1 MVAVGQYGFPQPR
14 TLAPSLLC
22 FPMASSFSSPTRP
35 RRPRRTRSRSLDQ
48 RRPGLQRTGQS
59 ARRPVAQTVSD
70 TRRRLVMVWA
80 LLMAMVA
87 LLTGRLVWLQLMRGE
102 SLGQMAA
109 QQRVRPQQ
117 PHPLR
122 YPIVDRQGNLLAMDR
137 IVYTLYSHPQLFSQT
152 PDEVA
157 TALSPLLE
165 KPAAELVD
173 QWGNQPTGIRVV
185 DGLSAETADRIR
197 QLRLNGVELVPQQQ
211 RFYPQEGLFAPVVG
225 FVNLDGA
232 AQAGIEIGQEKQL
245 LLPERD
251 QRDPAM
257 ALVQGQN
264 HQASL
269 HLTLDSRL
277 QRVAQNALEAMV
289 AQRSA
294 KGGAIMVMDVDTG
307 AMLAMAVAP
316 TYNPN
321 EYFRADMAAFRNW
334 AISDL
339 YEPGSTFKPINV
351 AIALEAGALQ
361 PDEMVNDSGQIQF
374 GRWTIRNS
382 DYATAGGR
390 GTISITDVMKYSS
403 NVGMIRIM
411 QKLTPQDYLQWL
423 KKLGMDQPSGIDL
436 PNEAMGQMKDEEQFI
451 RSRVEPA
458 TTSFGQGFSMTPI
471 KMMQLQAATMNGG
484 RLVTPHVVRGLI
496 AEDGTSLW
504 QPPRPQPK
512 QIFSER
518 TTQALMPM
526 LEAVVATGTGKAAQI
541 PGYRIGGKTGT
552 AQKALPGGGYGPGR
566 ITSFVGVLPVDNPR
580 YVIMAIIDEPK
591 GDDAYGGT
599 TAAPLVK
606 EVGEA
611 LVVLEGIPPHGVTAA
626 SEATT
631 SD

>member
-1 MVAVGQYGFPQPR
+1 MAAVGRYGFPQPR
-14 TLAPSLLC
+14 TLAPLLLR
-22 FPMASSFSSPTRP
+22 FAMASSFSSPTRP
-35 RRPRRTRSRSLDQ
+35 RRPRRNRSRILDQ
-48 RRPGLQRTGQS
+48 GRPQTQRS
-59 ARRPVAQTVSD
+59 NRASRRPVAQTVSD

-80 LLMAMVA
+80 LLMAMMA
-87 LLTGRLVWLQLMRGE
+87 LLTGRLVWLQLMQGE

-109 QQRVRPQQ
+109 QQRVRPSQ
-117 PHPLR
+117 PQPLR
-122 YPIVDRQGNLLAMDR
+122 YPIVDRQGNLLAVDR
-137 IVYTLYSHPQLFSQT
+137 IVYTLYSHPTLFDR
-152 PDEVA
+152 PVEEVA
-157 TALSPLLE
+157 SALSPLLE
-165 KPAAELVD
+165 KPAAELQE
-173 QWGNQPTGIRVV
+173 QWGTQPTGIRVM
-185 DGLSAETADRIR
+185 DGLTAETADRIR
-197 QLRLNGVELVPQQQ
+197 RLRLNGVELVPQPQ
-211 RFYPQEGLFAPVVG
+211 RFYPQEDLFAPVVG

-232 AQAGIEIGQEKQL
+232 AQAGLEIAQEDQL

-251 QRDPAM
+251 QSDPAL
-257 ALVQGQN
+257 ALVRGQADKATL
-264 HQASL
+264 Q
-269 HLTLDSRL
+269 LTLDSRL
-277 QRVAQNALEAMV
+277 QRVAQNALERMV
-289 AQRSA
+289 AERSA
-294 KGGAIMVMDVDTG
+294 KGGSIMVMDVDTG
-307 AMLAMAVAP
+307 EMLAMAVAP

-321 EYFRADMAAFRNW
+321 EYFRADMEAFRNW

-351 AIALEAGALQ
+351 AIALEAGVLQ

-374 GRWTIRNS
+374 GPWTIRNS
-382 DYATAGGR
+382 DYATTGGR

-423 KKLGMDQPSGIDL
+423 KDLGMDQPSGIDL
-436 PNEAMGQMKDEEQFI
+436 PNEATGQMKDDEQFI

-458 TTSFGQGFSMTPI
+458 TTSFGQGFSLTPI

-484 RLVTPHVVRGLI
+484 RLVTPHVIRGMV
-496 AEDGTSLW
+496 ADDGTSLW
-504 QPPRPQPK
+504 QPPRPMPRQV
-512 QIFSER
+512 FSER

-526 LEAVVATGTGKAAQI
+526 LEAVVATGTGRAAQI

-606 EVGEA
+606 EVAES
-611 LVVLEGIPPHGVTAA
+611 LVVLEGIPPSDRAA
-626 SEATT
+626 VSGAANQ
-631 SD
+631 D